1 MLREGGKSEYGSNTE
16 GTSGNFKSES
26 IHPFD
31 QGECRMTIIS
41 LDDDEDALREWQ
53 KGSLIG

>member
-16 GTSGNFKSES
+16 GTSGSFKSES
-26 IHPFD
+26 IPFD
-31 QGECRMTIIS
+31 QGECRMIIS
-41 LDDDEDALREWQ
+41 LDDDDDALREWQ